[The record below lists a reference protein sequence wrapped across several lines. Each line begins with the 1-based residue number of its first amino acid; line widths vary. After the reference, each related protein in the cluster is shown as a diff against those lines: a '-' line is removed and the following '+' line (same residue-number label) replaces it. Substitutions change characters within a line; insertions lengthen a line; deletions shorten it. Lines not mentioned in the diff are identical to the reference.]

1 MDNVKLRWRRRRRT
15 VYIFSQLTK
24 LHRCAGPVR
33 ILVKKTPCMPL
44 QIEDGS
50 LGSPPGEQILH
61 ELQPSH
67 WFSAHLHVKY
77 AALVAHSHQQH
88 NQQRQGQ
95 GRGQKRKSPSRG
107 PSPPPGLGQG
117 QKGRD
122 KFTKFLALD
131 KCLPRRGFLQVGF
144 ANWGGLGCVQF
155 SQLAAD
161 VNYPPPVF
169 PFSSSPHPPLLLRFS
184 CLQLC
189 SVEQWSMLSTALA
202 I

>member
-1 MDNVKLRWRRRRRT
+1 MCRDCQIPGQET
-15 VYIFSQLTK
+15 S
-24 LHRCAGPVR
+24 
-33 ILVKKTPCMPL
+33 CMLL
-44 QIEDGS
+44 QIEEGS

-77 AALVAHSHQQH
+77 AALVAHSQQQH

-107 PSPPPGLGQG
+107 PSPPPGSG
-117 QKGRD
+117 QKGKD

-144 ANWGGLGCVQF
+144 ANYGGEGFRVI
-155 SQLAAD
+155 S
-161 VNYPPPVF
+161 
-169 PFSSSPHPPLLLRFS
+169 
-184 CLQLC
+184 
-189 SVEQWSMLSTALA
+189 

>member
-1 MDNVKLRWRRRRRT
+1 
-15 VYIFSQLTK
+15 
-24 LHRCAGPVR
+24 
-33 ILVKKTPCMPL
+33 MPL
-44 QIEDGS
+44 QIEEGS

-77 AALVAHSHQQH
+77 AALVAHSHQQD

-107 PSPPPGLGQG
+107 PSPPPGFGQG
-117 QKGRD
+117 RKGRD

-144 ANWGGLGCVQF
+144 ANLGGLGLLQY

-161 VNYPPPVF
+161 VNHAPPLPPSSLLLLPPP
-169 PFSSSPHPPLLLRFS
+169 PFSSSSPLLL
-184 CLQLC
+184 LLLC
-189 SVEQWSMLSTALA
+189 FFLSATVLGRAVKHAERCTCNLTGLA
-202 I
+202 

>member
-1 MDNVKLRWRRRRRT
+1 MCWGCQNPGQET
-15 VYIFSQLTK
+15 S
-24 LHRCAGPVR
+24 
-33 ILVKKTPCMPL
+33 CMPL
-44 QIEDGS
+44 QIEEGS

-77 AALVAHSHQQH
+77 AALVAHSHQQD

-144 ANWGGLGCVQF
+144 ADLGGSLVWSIGCRHESSF
-155 SQLAAD
+155 ST
-161 VNYPPPVF
+161 PPTLLFLSP
-169 PFSSSPHPPLLLRFS
+169 SSPPS
-184 CLQLC
+184 CLLHF
-189 SVEQWSMLSTALA
+189 VLSATVLGRAAKHAEHCTCNVVILA
-202 I
+202 KITSHPW

>member
-1 MDNVKLRWRRRRRT
+1 MLAAETASLSFGSICVGNCKLKCRRRRS
-15 VYIFSQLTK
+15 VYFVSQPTRLY
-24 LHRCAGPVR
+24 RCARVVR
-33 ILVKKTPCMPL
+33 TLVKKTPGMPL

-61 ELQPSH
+61 ELQPLH

-88 NQQRQGQ
+88 GQQWQGQ

-117 QKGRD
+117 QKGRG

-144 ANWGGLGCVQF
+144 AN
-155 SQLAAD
+155 
-161 VNYPPPVF
+161 
-169 PFSSSPHPPLLLRFS
+169 
-184 CLQLC
+184 
-189 SVEQWSMLSTALA
+189 
-202 I
+202 